1 MEGEENIRR
10 MRAGL
15 DEDADRLS
23 SFRDKNFDQELLD
36 DQS

>member
-1 MEGEENIRR
+1 